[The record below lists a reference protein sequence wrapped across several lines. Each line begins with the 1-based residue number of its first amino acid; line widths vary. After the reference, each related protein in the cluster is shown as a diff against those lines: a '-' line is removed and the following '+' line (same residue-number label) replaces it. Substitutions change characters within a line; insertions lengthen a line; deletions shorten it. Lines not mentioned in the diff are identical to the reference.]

1 MLEDCFEYYKGCQDC
16 QTFGNIQRVPASVL
30 NPIIKPWPFRGW
42 GIDLIGQINPPSSKW
57 HKFVLLATN
66 YFTKWVEAIPLKKLT
81 SENMVEFVKEHI
93 IYRFGIPQTIT
104 TDQGTQFTSSEF
116 KKFAESMGIKLLNSS
131 PYYAQANGQAEASN
145 KIMIKII
152 QKKID
157 QKPKK
162 WHSVLNEALW
172 AYRMTPHGAT
182 KTSPY
187 ELVYGHH
194 AVLPWEM
201 QSKSRRV
208 VLQKGLSFKDYN
220 DLMMD
225 ELEDLHMI
233 RLRAFENIEKN
244 KMRVAKYYNKKV
256 KVKQFAEGDLVW
268 KALLLIGTK
277 YSMFGKWSPNW
288 EGPFRVVR
296 CTPGN
301 AYILKTLL
309 GEEFTA
315 AINGRYLK
323 KYYPSIEVDH

>member
-1 MLEDCFEYYKGCQDC
+1 
-16 QTFGNIQRVPASVL
+16 
-30 NPIIKPWPFRGW
+30 
-42 GIDLIGQINPPSSKW
+42 
-57 HKFVLLATN
+57 
-66 YFTKWVEAIPLKKLT
+66 
-81 SENMVEFVKEHI
+81 
-93 IYRFGIPQTIT
+93 
-104 TDQGTQFTSSEF
+104 
-116 KKFAESMGIKLLNSS
+116 MGIKLLNSF

-157 QKPKK
+157 QKPKR

-172 AYRMTPHGAT
+172 AYRMAPHGAT

-187 ELVYGHH
+187 ELVYRHH

-201 QSKSRRV
+201 QSDSGRV
-208 VLQKGLSFKDYN
+208 VLQRDLRSKDYN
-220 DLMMD
+220 DFMMD
-225 ELEDLHMI
+225 ELKDLHMI
-233 RLRAFENIEKN
+233 RLRALENIEKN

-256 KVKQFAEGDLVW
+256 KVKQFAEEDIVR

-277 YSMFGKWSPNW
+277 YSTFGKWSPNW

-309 GEEFTA
+309 GEEFTT
-315 AINGRYLK
+315 AINSRYLK
-323 KYYPSIEVDH
+323 KYYPGIEIDR

>member
-1 MLEDCFEYYKGCQDC
+1 
-16 QTFGNIQRVPASVL
+16 
-30 NPIIKPWPFRGW
+30 
-42 GIDLIGQINPPSSKW
+42 
-57 HKFVLLATN
+57 VLLATD
-66 YFTKWVEAIPLKKLT
+66 YLTKWVEEIPLKKVT

-116 KKFAESMGIKLLNSS
+116 RDFVESMGIKLLNSS
-131 PYYAQANGQAEASN
+131 PYYAKDNGQAEASN

-157 QKPKK
+157 QKSKR

-172 AYRMTPHGAT
+172 AYRMAPHGAT
-182 KTSPY
+182 QTSPY
-187 ELVYGHH
+187 ELVYGHC
-194 AVLPWEM
+194 AILPWEM
-201 QSKSRRV
+201 QSDSRRV
-208 VLQKGLSFKDYN
+208 ILQMNLSSKDYN

-233 RLRAFENIEKN
+233 RLRALENIEKN
-244 KMRVAKYYNKKV
+244 KMRVSKYYNKKV
-256 KVKQFAEGDLVW
+256 KVKQFAEGHLVW
-268 KALLLIGTK
+268 KALLPIGTK
-277 YSMFGKWSPNW
+277 YITFGKWSPNW

-323 KYYPSIEVDH
+323 KYYPSLELDR